1 MSHTGRFDGC
11 VILTSIHSHLFS
23 NFFVGFARS
32 FGCTLPPAPL
42 PKTNGPV
49 SLAYA
54 HKFMDLE
61 YHQLGY
67 FINQLS
73 LAAVHYGASAQDADT
88 FRSSMN
94 SRFNVRCAPAFS
106 SNPASPP
113 QLMSLCQNPT
123 CPLAVPVSDCAAY
136 VNLTASGTANSNP
149 TTVTSVA
156 TMTAAPSDRCHRR
169 YRDWRCRSPSHRH
182 HSARLLSPETQTF
195 CSSNRAGSSAR
206 LGPTQLQHTNDA
218 AAVRILAKAPQCLV
232 LLHEPT
238 SGREITGS

>member
-67 FINQLS
+67 FINVSFEYEQPSQRPLRTGLLLQPCEPATAYEPLPES
-73 LAAVHYGASAQDADT
+73 NMPSCGAGERLRCLCEPHS
-88 FRSSMN
+88 FR
-94 SRFNVRCAPAFS
+94 
-106 SNPASPP
+106 
-113 QLMSLCQNPT
+113 
-123 CPLAVPVSDCAAY
+123 
-136 VNLTASGTANSNP
+136 
-149 TTVTSVA
+149 
-156 TMTAAPSDRCHRR
+156 DR
-169 YRDWRCRSPSHRH
+169 
-182 HSARLLSPETQTF
+182 Q
-195 CSSNRAGSSAR
+195 
-206 LGPTQLQHTNDA
+206 Q
-218 AAVRILAKAPQCLV
+218 
-232 LLHEPT
+232 
-238 SGREITGS
+238 